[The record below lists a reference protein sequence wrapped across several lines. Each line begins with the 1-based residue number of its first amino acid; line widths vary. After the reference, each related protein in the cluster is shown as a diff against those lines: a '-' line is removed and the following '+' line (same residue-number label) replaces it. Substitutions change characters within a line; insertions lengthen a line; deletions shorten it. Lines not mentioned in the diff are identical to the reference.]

1 MHHHVQNIKGK
12 AKIGYG
18 TGCNEVPWAGHQWWD
33 IIEKSLFGD
42 HWTHYS
48 SLDTYYNRWISTNR
62 AGQIVVGFGFVPMI
76 FNHEGKRLKAST

>member
-12 AKIGYG
+12 AKIGQG

-42 HWTHYS
+42 
-48 SLDTYYNRWISTNR
+48 
-62 AGQIVVGFGFVPMI
+62 Q
-76 FNHEGKRLKAST
+76 